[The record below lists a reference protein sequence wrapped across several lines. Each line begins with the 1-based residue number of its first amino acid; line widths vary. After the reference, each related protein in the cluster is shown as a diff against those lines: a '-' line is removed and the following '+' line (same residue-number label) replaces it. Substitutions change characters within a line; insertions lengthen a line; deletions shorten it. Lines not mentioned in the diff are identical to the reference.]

1 MPGVG
6 FWTGLGG
13 HHMSRLLKAGGLL
26 LILAAAGWFVAGQN
40 DGRLAGLFGGPS
52 LLRTPA
58 QATPGATPATD
69 SPPPATTVRRSAPVE
84 TATVRRGEAA
94 ADIHT
99 VGSLQSDES
108 VLISS
113 EIAGRVAEISF
124 SEGEHAAAG
133 DVLVRLDS
141 ALTQAELDD
150 VRARL
155 SLAEANHAR
164 TSQLARGGNATQRA
178 NDEAV
183 AELATAR
190 AALALAEA
198 RFEKL
203 SIRAP
208 FSGVLGVRKV
218 SPGAYLNPGV
228 EVVNLEKIDQLKV
241 DFKVPE
247 TYLARVRVGQ
257 SLELTVDAL
266 PGRTFAG
273 AIYAID
279 PQVDVNGRAL
289 RIRARLDNPELLLRP
304 GLFAR
309 IAIKNMQV
317 QETVYVPEE
326 AIVPRGNAAFVY
338 RIADGRAVETPV
350 RLGARLAGAVEVLE
364 GLSDGAEVVTAGQHR
379 LSDGAAVEVVAASG
393 QI

>member
-1 MPGVG
+1 MR
-6 FWTGLGG
+6 
-13 HHMSRLLKAGGLL
+13 RLLKVGSL
-26 LILAAAGWFVAGQN
+26 LIVLAVAWWIVFDHRG
-40 DGRLAGLFGGPS
+40 DSLADLFAGPS
-52 LLRTPA
+52 FLRAPA
-58 QATPGATPATD
+58 QANSDAARGQGNSQRAEPS
-69 SPPPATTVRRSAPVE
+69 SPSPVVRKAFPIE
-84 TATVRRGEAA
+84 TATVRAGDAI

-113 EIAGRVAEISF
+113 EIAGRIAEISF
-124 SEGEHAAAG
+124 AEGQHVETG
-133 DVLVRLDS
+133 DALVRLNS
-141 ALTQAELDD
+141 ALTQAEIDD

-155 SLAEANHAR
+155 ALAEANHRR

-190 AALALAEA
+190 AALALVEA
-198 RFEKL
+198 RFSKL

-218 SPGAYLNPGV
+218 SVGAYLNPGV
-228 EVVNLEKIDQLKV
+228 EIVNLEKIDTLKV

-257 SLELTVDAL
+257 PVELSVDAL
-266 PGRTFAG
+266 PGRQFSGT
-273 AIYAID
+273 IYAID

-289 RIRARLDNPELLLRP
+289 RIRARLPNPELALRP

-309 IAIKNMQV
+309 IAIKSTQER
-317 QETVYVPEE
+317 ETVFVPEE
-326 AIVPRGNAAFVY
+326 AIVPRGEATFVY
-338 RIADGRAVETPV
+338 RVDDGRALETRV
-350 RLGARLAGAVEVLE
+350 TLGARLAGEVEVRE
-364 GLSDGAEVVTAGQHR
+364 GLEAGAVVVTAGQHR
-379 LSDGAAVEVVAASG
+379 LSDGAVVEVALSAAG